1 MNAIEE
7 IEDYLKNMNKSE
19 KDILWIGSKDGVLAM
34 DWDKFKSK
42 FASVDYDDGFGAP
55 QIASDLVVVFTDN
68 SWLEREEY
76 DGAENWTFKQLP
88 VLKKKQD
95 YNYIDCGSRNSI
107 GWETLQELNEDNEDE

>member
-1 MNAIEE
+1 MNAIKE
-7 IEDYLKNMNKSE
+7 IQEKLKAVGKSE

-42 FASVDYDDGFGAP
+42 FASVHYDNGFGTP
-55 QIASDLVVVFTDN
+55 EIATDLVVVLNDK

-76 DGAENWTFKQLP
+76 DGAESWSFKQLP

-107 GWETLQELNEDNEDE
+107 GCETLQELNEDNEDE